1 MSGVCQHVNVGRSQE
16 REDERKGE
24 RGGKRGGKRGGVKER
39 RGEERGGRRI
49 GGKIKRPFFLSLLGS
64 TKVPSALFLKHLC
77 AAYPIFTSSLKDKRL
92 TFSLVS
98 LVHKITCI
106 TLSRIEP

>member
-1 MSGVCQHVNVGRSQE
+1 MGGVCQHVNVGRSQE

-24 RGGKRGGKRGGVKER
+24 RGGKRGKRGR
-39 RGEERGGRRI
+39 EEGRSI
-49 GGKIKRPFFLSLLGS
+49 GNIQFVYFVIARLNI
-64 TKVPSALFLKHLC
+64 VPSALFLKHLC

-98 LVHKITCI
+98 LVHKITCT

>member
-1 MSGVCQHVNVGRSQE
+1 VCTWGGARKVKMKGKGRE
-16 REDERKGE
+16 EGRE
-24 RGGKRGGKRGGVKER
+24 
-39 RGEERGGRRI
+39 GEERREEGRSI
-49 GGKIKRPFFLSLLGS
+49 GNIQFVYFVIARLNI
-64 TKVPSALFLKHLC
+64 VPSALFLKHLC

-98 LVHKITCI
+98 LVHKITCT